1 MARILIATDAW
12 HPQLNGVVR
21 TLDTTARTLGS
32 WGHTV
37 EIVEPKAFPRQPFP
51 YYPEIRVSF
60 PLPCRVDPRLRRFRP
75 DHVHIATEGPI
86 GLMVRRAC
94 RLFGWQFTTSY
105 HTKFPEYLH
114 TLTGFPESWAYCF
127 LKWFHGGA
135 AANLV
140 ATPSLEADLT
150 RRRFCGP
157 FRRWSRGVDLSLF
170 RPRSKSNVP
179 FPRPVML
186 YAGRVSAEK
195 NLDAFL
201 SLDLPGTKMI
211 VGDGPARCELQAKYP
226 SAVFT
231 GVKRGEELA
240 TLYADADLFVFPSRT
255 DTFGIVLIEALAS
268 GLPVAAYP
276 VTGPLDIVTRPEL
289 GALHDDLKTAIAM
302 ALKTGDPDS
311 CAAEGQ
317 TYTWERSTRQFLEHL
332 SPVKRQE

>member
-12 HPQLNGVVR
+12 HPQVNGVVR
-21 TLDTTARTLGS
+21 TLDTTVRTLGS

-37 EIVEPKAFPRQPFP
+37 DVVEPSSFPRRPFP

-60 PLPCRVDPRLRRFRP
+60 PLPGRVDPRLRRFRP
-75 DHVHIATEGPI
+75 DYVHIATEGPI

-94 RLFGWQFTTSY
+94 RLFGWRFTTSY

-114 TLTGFPESWAYCF
+114 TLTGFPESWAYRF

-135 AANLV
+135 AANMV
-140 ATPSLEADLT
+140 ATPSLEADLAG
-150 RRRFCGP
+150 RSFRGP

-170 RPRSKSNVP
+170 RPRPKTAI
-179 FPRPVML
+179 FPRPIML

-201 SLDLPGTKMI
+201 SLDIPGTKMI
-211 VGDGPARCELQAKYP
+211 VGDGPARKNFQQKYQH
-226 SAVFT
+226 AVFT

-240 TLYADADLFVFPSRT
+240 ALYANADLFVFPSRT

-268 GLPVAAYP
+268 GVPIAAYP
-276 VTGPLDIVTRPEL
+276 VTGPFDIVTRPEL
-289 GALHDDLKTAIAM
+289 GALHEDLKTAIAM
-302 ALKTGDPDS
+302 ALRTGDPAA

-317 TYTWERSTRQFLEHL
+317 AYTWERCTRQFFGNL
-332 SPVKRQE
+332 SPVKPPP